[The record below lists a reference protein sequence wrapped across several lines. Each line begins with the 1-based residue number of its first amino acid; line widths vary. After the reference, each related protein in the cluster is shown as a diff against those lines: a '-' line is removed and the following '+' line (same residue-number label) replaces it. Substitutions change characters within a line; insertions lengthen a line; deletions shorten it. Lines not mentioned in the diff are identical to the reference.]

1 MTGLNPL
8 LEQTRHCPRCGAP
21 PEVRLP
27 RSLHCPSCG
36 LRAYFNPKPVACVVA
51 RDAAGGVVLV
61 RRAHDPGAGRWS
73 MPGGFVDLGE
83 SVEDAARREAVEE
96 LEIDLELGPVVGVY
110 SRPDDPV
117 ILIVFAARTDQS
129 PQTTPEA
136 IEVRA
141 FAPQELPWDELAF
154 WSTEV
159 ALRDFTA
166 RPGVSTET
174 G

>member
-1 MTGLNPL
+1 MTALNPL

-51 RDAAGGVVLV
+51 RDATGGVVLI

-83 SVEDAARREAVEE
+83 SVEDAARREVREE
-96 LEIDLELGPVVGVY
+96 LEADVELGGLVGVY
-110 SRPDDPV
+110 SSAEDRVVV
-117 ILIVFAARTDQS
+117 IVYAARLEGEPRTTDEV
-129 PQTTPEA
+129 T
-136 IEVRA
+136 EVRA
-141 FAPQELPWDELAF
+141 FAPDGVPWGELAF
-154 WSTEV
+154 TSDAL
-159 ALRDFTA
+159 ALRDA
-166 RPGVSTET
+166 LR
-174 G
+174 

>member
-8 LEQTRHCPRCGAP
+8 LEQTRHCPRCGAA

-51 RDAAGGVVLV
+51 RDAAGGVVLI

-83 SVEDAARREAVEE
+83 SVEEAARREAKEE
-96 LEIDLELGPVVGVY
+96 LEIDIELTGLVGVY
-110 SRPDDPV
+110 SRPRDRVVLVVYEATLDGEP
-117 ILIVFAARTDQS
+117 R
-129 PQTTPEA
+129 PTPEA
-136 IEVRA
+136 PEIRA
-141 FAPQELPWDELAF
+141 FAPADMPWEELAF
-154 WSTEV
+154 WSTAE

-166 RPGVSTET
+166 SLLPR
-174 G
+174 